1 MVIQPT
7 RKGST
12 MKLFAFILLT
22 VIGLV
27 AGMVIG
33 LSSMPPYQWRHQEHL
48 TGNAIG
54 GTVAGMIAG
63 GIAAW
68 IAGGSK
74 DKKKD

>member
-1 MVIQPT
+1 
-7 RKGST
+7 

-27 AGMVIG
+27 TGMVIG
-33 LSSMPPYQWRHQEHL
+33 LSSMPPYRQDHQEHL